1 MFRRVKKERKRG
13 NESCPRPSLSE
24 AQLCLAALVL
34 FGLEVFILGVTS
46 EPDKKRYKD
55 SGKRHKTEQAPV
67 NLLKTNSRN

>member
-1 MFRRVKKERKRG
+1 MFRRVNKETKRG

-34 FGLEVFILGVTS
+34 FGLEILILGVTS

-55 SGKRHKTEQAPV
+55 SGKRHKTEQTPV
-67 NLLKTNSRN
+67 NLLKTKE